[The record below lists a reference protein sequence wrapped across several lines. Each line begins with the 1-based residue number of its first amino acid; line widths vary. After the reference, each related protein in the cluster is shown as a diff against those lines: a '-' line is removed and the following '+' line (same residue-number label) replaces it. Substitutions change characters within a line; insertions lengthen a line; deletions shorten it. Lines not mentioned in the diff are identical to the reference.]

1 MCQLCATPEKR
12 TRRSAVFGEYVAPA
26 GAAPLARPAATRPL
40 WWGRGRPGWKSHAS
54 DDDMLSRRQILTA
67 FTSLPRVL
75 KLVWATDA
83 VFTVLLALLYA
94 AQGIVPAATA
104 VVSGQL
110 INDVQSAIGSKG
122 AGGTMT

>member
-1 MCQLCATPEKR
+1 MWFRLPGREGARGAGCRSPPVKARGEAAGPPGGKQRRPPLLRLPKR
-12 TRRSAVFGEYVAPA
+12 PR
-26 GAAPLARPAATRPL
+26 
-40 WWGRGRPGWKSHAS
+40 WNSHAS
-54 DDDMLSRRQILTA
+54 DDDMLSPRQILTA

-104 VVSGQL
+104 AVSGQL
-110 INDVQSAIGSKG
+110 INDLQTATAS
-122 AGGTMT
+122 